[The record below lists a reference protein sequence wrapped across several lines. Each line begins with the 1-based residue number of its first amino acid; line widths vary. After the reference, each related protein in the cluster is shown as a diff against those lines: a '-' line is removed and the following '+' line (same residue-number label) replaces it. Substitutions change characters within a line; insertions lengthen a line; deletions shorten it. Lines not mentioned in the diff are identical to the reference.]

1 MADSLTFTLIPVDG
15 GFGYEIAENGTRII
29 VQLTDPDLPGHEIMS
44 EARAT
49 EAAEAV
55 IARLTATPE

>member
-29 VQLTDPDLPGHEIMS
+29 VQLTDPDLPGNEPMS
-44 EARAT
+44 KARAT

-55 IARLTATPE
+55 IARMIAPQE